1 MEEELMSSEQRM
13 TVNTTEEWRGGAV
26 ACASGWVSEH
36 EDGMGGVHD
45 SKRLKDSMHQMRR

>member
-45 SKRLKDSMHQMRR
+45 SKRLKDS